1 MNDSLTFDQ
10 LIEEMSTDPLFI
22 KACEEN
28 NRQWEEEAA
37 AELEITVD
45 ELLTFLNNNWLP
57 WLKK

>member
-10 LIEEMSTDPLFI
+10 LIEEMCNDPLFI

-45 ELLTFLNNNWLP
+45 ELLTFLN
-57 WLKK
+57 K

>member
-1 MNDSLTFDQ
+1 MNDSLTFEDI
-10 LIEEMSTDPLFI
+10 IEGMATDPLFI

-45 ELLTFLNNNWLP
+45 ELLARLTC
-57 WLKK
+57 LK

>member
-45 ELLTFLNNNWLP
+45 ELLTFLNNN
-57 WLKK
+57 

>member
-1 MNDSLTFDQ
+1 MIDFEQ
-10 LIEEMSTDPLFI
+10 MIEEMATDPLFI

-45 ELLTFLNNNWLP
+45 ELLTILNNN
-57 WLKK
+57 

>member
-1 MNDSLTFDQ
+1 MTDQ
-10 LIEEMSTDPLFI
+10 FEMLVNEMSTDPLFI

-45 ELLTFLNNNWLP
+45 ELLTFLN
-57 WLKK
+57 K

>member
-10 LIEEMSTDPLFI
+10 LIEEMACDPLFI

-45 ELLTFLNNNWLP
+45 ELLTFLNNN
-57 WLKK
+57 